1 MNMGAGFNAEQ
12 SHASLDHQIKSEC
25 AYIRDALH
33 RIEAQTVR
41 TNGRVTR
48 LERWQIAL
56 MTAIGVLA
64 TVKWPELKAIIGLFN

>member
-12 SHASLDHQIKSEC
+12 SHASLDKHIQSEC

-33 RIEAQTVR
+33 RIEAQTVK

-48 LERWQIAL
+48 LERWQIGL

-64 TVKWPELKAIIGLFN
+64 AVKWPELKVLLGVLN